1 MRKKFYA
8 LCLPALML
16 SACASYE
23 ERPIDLGRETAAW
36 REQSEKIASER
47 TELSFADAKL
57 IGLALNPE
65 LNRARARLAGS
76 RAVRDASGWWDDP
89 SVSFSVKRV
98 LNTSAQ
104 PWAYT
109 PGVSLTLPVTGLPA
123 LAEEAAARYA
133 EEDYWTLAQAEIDFA
148 EALAELWTDCAVVEA
163 KLRVAEPYLRTARE
177 ERARLERLFDAGE
190 VTAAELQKE
199 NDRVNAAALEK
210 RDLDTRLADVRSR
223 IAARLGLAPTAARA
237 LKLVAA
243 LPAGVPAA
251 ALSPTP
257 EELAE
262 LPRVRAAL
270 ARYAASET
278 ALKTEIRRQYPELSL
293 SPSYELDGNDEFADS
308 FTLGIGFTL
317 PLWNRNRRGVAEAE
331 GAREVARIE
340 TLALWQDQF
349 HRLRLLE
356 AEQKIA
362 ENHCRAQELRS
373 RDFLRRT
380 EKIYAEIAAG
390 ETLPTALSEAAAQN
404 FSAQLAYCDALGD
417 FLKARI
423 RIEALRTRN
432 GEK

>member
-1 MRKKFYA
+1 MRKKFYV

-23 ERPIDLGRETAAW
+23 ERPIDLGREAVAW
-36 REQSEKIASER
+36 RERSDAVARER
-47 TELSFADAKL
+47 TELTFADAKL

-65 LNRARARLAGS
+65 LNRARASLAKS
-76 RAVRDASGWWDDP
+76 RAVRDASGWWEDP
-89 SVSFSVKRV
+89 AVSFSVKRV

-109 PGVSLTLPVTGLPA
+109 PGASLTLPVTGLPA
-123 LAEEAAARYA
+123 LAEEAAERYA
-133 EEDYWTLAQAEIDFA
+133 EADYWTLVQAELDFA
-148 EALAELWTDCAVVEA
+148 AGLAELWTDCAVVEA
-163 KLRVAEPYLRTARE
+163 KLRVAELYLLNARE

-199 NDRVNAAALEK
+199 NDRVNAAELEK
-210 RDLDTRLADVRSR
+210 RDLDARFVDVRSR
-223 IAARLGLAPTAARA
+223 IAAQLGLAPTVARA
-237 LKLVAA
+237 LKLDAA

-251 ALSPTP
+251 APSPTP

-270 ARYAASET
+270 ARYSASET

-308 FTLGIGFTL
+308 FTLGVGFTL
-317 PLWNRNRRGVAEAE
+317 PLWNRNRLGVAEAE
-331 GAREVARIE
+331 GEREVVRIE

-349 HRLRLLE
+349 HLLRRLE
-356 AEQKIA
+356 AEQEIA
-362 ENHCRAQELRS
+362 ENHCRAQETRS

-380 EKIYAEIAAG
+380 EKIYAEIDAG

-404 FSAQLAYCDALGD
+404 FTAALAYCDALGD

-423 RIEALRTRN
+423 RIEALRARR
-432 GEK
+432 K